1 MRFVDSNRW
10 SPSILLAAAGL
21 ALAGCA
27 AQSEGPRPT
36 IRSSVETAP
45 ADLQLLCASE
55 AATRFNLDATRVL
68 PVNSAP
74 AGDGAYQVTLTT
86 PTGPVNCTIGGDG
99 TIASIEAAPPATA
112 S

>member
-1 MRFVDSNRW
+1 MRMMETNRW
-10 SPSILLAAAGL
+10 TRVTLFVAAGL

-27 AQSEGPRPT
+27 AQSEGPKPT
-36 IRSSVETAP
+36 IRSSLETAP

-55 AATRFNLDATRVL
+55 AATRFNLDSTRVL

-74 AGDGAYQVTLTT
+74 TGDGAFRVGLTT
-86 PTGPVNCTIGGDG
+86 PNGPLNCDISSDG
-99 TIASIEAAPPATA
+99 TIAAIEAAPPATA